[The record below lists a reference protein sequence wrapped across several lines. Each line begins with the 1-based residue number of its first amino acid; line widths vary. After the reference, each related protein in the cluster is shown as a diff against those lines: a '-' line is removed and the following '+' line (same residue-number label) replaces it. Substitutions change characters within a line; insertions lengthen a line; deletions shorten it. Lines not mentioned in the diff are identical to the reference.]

1 MTNIESTVCFFRDL
15 HKTLQ
20 AISNEDAGILM
31 KALFA
36 HANGEEPVLDGSVIA
51 KALYIGIADQVDR
64 LDAFRKSK
72 KDAGRLG
79 GIMSGQTRSK
89 MKQNEANVKQTE
101 AKWSNAEQNEPPYP
115 NPYPDI
121 YKGIQRNP
129 KVQRSMGFS
138 TERTDVDYNEI
149 ARRMREEREAAE

>member
-1 MTNIESTVCFFRDL
+1 MTIESTVCFFRDL
-15 HKTLQ
+15 FKTLD
-20 AISNEDAGILM
+20 AIPDADAGILM
-31 KALFA
+31 KAVFA
-36 HANGEEPVLDGSVIA
+36 HANGQEPDFKDSALA

-64 LDAFRKSK
+64 LDQFRKTK
-72 KDAGRLG
+72 QDAGRRG
-79 GIMSGQTRSK
+79 GIASGQTRSK
-89 MKQNEANVKQTE
+89 TKQNEAE
-101 AKWSNAEQNEPPYP
+101 RSNAKQNEPPYPYP

-121 YKGIQRNP
+121 YKGIQRNA